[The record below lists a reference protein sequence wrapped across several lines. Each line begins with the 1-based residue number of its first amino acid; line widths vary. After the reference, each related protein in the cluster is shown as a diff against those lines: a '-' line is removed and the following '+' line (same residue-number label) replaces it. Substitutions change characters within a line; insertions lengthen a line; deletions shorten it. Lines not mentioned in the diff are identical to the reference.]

1 MNSWLEH
8 SSWAEMK
15 APRIRSFW
23 CYKLE
28 IITPL
33 LAPCWGYRD
42 HQMKQQVWKCSPLPP
57 QGPRDH
63 LTRFTLYSGR
73 GNKFR
78 EASTC
83 PSPMQKCLLSP
94 SPCYCCY
101 DSEALQ
107 HFVTKEKKF
116 NHYPTDLWHRASPCL
131 QRERRNVKKPRATNH
146 GAVGPRN
153 NQPYWRL
160 GGGGE
165 PTLMETGF
173 PAFHQLNVVCS
184 WWLGGQRL
192 PVTRL
197 L

>member
-15 APRIRSFW
+15 APRICSFW
-23 CYKLE
+23 CYKIE

-42 HQMKQQVWKCSPLPP
+42 HQMKQQVWKCSTLPP

-63 LTRFTLYSGR
+63 LTQFTLYSRR

-94 SPCYCCY
+94 SPCCCCY

-107 HFVTKEKKF
+107 HFVTKKKKNSTITQLTF
-116 NHYPTDLWHRASPCL
+116 GTEHLLVFKGKEEMLKSQGPPTMEQLVPGTTSHIGGWGAEGSP
-131 QRERRNVKKPRATNH
+131 P
-146 GAVGPRN
+146 
-153 NQPYWRL
+153 
-160 GGGGE
+160 
-165 PTLMETGF
+165 
-173 PAFHQLNVVCS
+173 
-184 WWLGGQRL
+184 
-192 PVTRL
+192 
-197 L
+197 